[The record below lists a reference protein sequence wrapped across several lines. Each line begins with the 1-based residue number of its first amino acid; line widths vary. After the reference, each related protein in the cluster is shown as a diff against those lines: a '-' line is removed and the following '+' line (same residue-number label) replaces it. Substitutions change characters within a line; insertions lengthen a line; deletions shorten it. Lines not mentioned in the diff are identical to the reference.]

1 MPGGSFVF
9 LGGTGT
15 SILINKVAQG
25 HIRVAE
31 LAISA
36 LDMYVCDSALR
47 TIMIARGAAY
57 ASAIPFRMPV
67 PVASDGAHRTY
78 TGADATT
85 IAAPRVAPILTIK
98 ALEGWHRFHTYS
110 HKTICD
116 RWQRN
121 IMTSSGNIGSDG
133 SRVAGYIFG
142 IGCLDLSAYIVE
154 HKVVVHHLDTIG
166 ICNLQ
171 AATACLTAGNVHP
184 EARCHPTS
192 IYHKEIVGANIRSL
206 KKSLDRRRHTPRV
219 RRRDNTYGIILPYG
233 RRRLERLSYA
243 YDATISLS
251 PSDMPRHRKRIARC

>member
-1 MPGGSFVF
+1 
-9 LGGTGT
+9 
-15 SILINKVAQG
+15 
-25 HIRVAE
+25 
-31 LAISA
+31 
-36 LDMYVCDSALR
+36 
-47 TIMIARGAAY
+47 MIARGAAY
-57 ASAIPFRMPV
+57 ASAIPFRMSV

-85 IAAPRVAPILTIK
+85 VAAPRVAPILTIK

-121 IMTSSGNIGSDG
+121 IMTSSGNIGSNG

-171 AATACLTAGNVHP
+171 AAMACLTAGNVHP

-206 KKSLDRRRHTPRV
+206 KNRSTGAGIRPVCVGVTTPMASSSHTADGVSSASLMPMM
-219 RRRDNTYGIILPYG
+219 
-233 RRRLERLSYA
+233 RLSA
-243 YDATISLS
+243 
-251 PSDMPRHRKRIARC
+251 